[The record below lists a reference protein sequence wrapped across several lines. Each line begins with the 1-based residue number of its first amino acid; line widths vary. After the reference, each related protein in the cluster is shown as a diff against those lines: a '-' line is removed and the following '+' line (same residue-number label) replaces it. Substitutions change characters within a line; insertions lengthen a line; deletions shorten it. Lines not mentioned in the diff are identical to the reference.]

1 MTEQQIERIKKHIG
15 RPPKF
20 ETADDLLQAAMGYFK
35 ECDANPMKSVVRD
48 KKSARTAKQDTKAAE
63 KQFEEVP
70 RPYTL
75 DGLCLYCGIFM
86 PWATFKQH
94 CRERKNW
101 DDFRI
106 VIQACEQIIR
116 DQQVAGALINLY
128 DSRLVA
134 RLNGIT
140 DKTEVDVNA
149 KQTSLPFEEY
159 VKMLRG
165 EGVKP

>member
-20 ETADDLLQAAMGYFK
+20 GTADDLLQAAMGYFK
-35 ECDANPMKSVVRD
+35 ECDANPFQVRVRD
-48 KKSARTAKQDTKAAE
+48 KKRVKTDGGKQAE
-63 KQFEEVP
+63 KQLEEVP

-86 PWATFKQH
+86 SWATFKNNCKRRTDAQ
-94 CRERKNW
+94 
-101 DDFRI
+101 DFEI
-106 VIQACEQIIR
+106 VIHACEQTIR
-116 DQQVAGALINLY
+116 DQQIAGALINLY

-140 DKTEVDVNA
+140 DNTEVNVNA
-149 KQTSLPFEEY
+149 RQTSLPFEEY
-159 VKMLRG
+159 VKLLRG
-165 EGVKP
+165 EGAKP